1 MSDEPSATAAR
12 SAPRP
17 GDAEALYENAPCGY
31 LTATPTG
38 LITRVNQ
45 TFLDLTGYRRDEL
58 VGLRTFASLLSGG
71 GRIYHETHY
80 SPMLQMHGSVHE
92 IALDIVTADGR
103 RLPVL
108 VNSVMDAGA
117 ILTAVFDATA
127 RREYERELVRARE
140 RAEDAV
146 TRARSL
152 AQALQQ
158 TLIPPALPDVPGL
171 DLAAAYRPAGDGTE
185 VGGDF
190 YDVFQ
195 VGSEDWFVV
204 IGDVCGKGVQ
214 AAIVTSLA
222 RHTIRAA
229 SIATAQ
235 PSDALDIL
243 NEVLLRSAESRFITA
258 ALLRLRRLGDRGW
271 EVAFSTGGHPL
282 PIRLPVDGEPDELGE
297 PGALVG
303 VFDDPRYSTSTT
315 VLGPGESLLLFTDG
329 VTEARGTAEFFGQRR
344 LLDSARRHLGTAASL
359 VDGVLA
365 DVLAH
370 QDGWPRD
377 DIAIVAIR
385 TPAAAG

>member
-1 MSDEPSATAAR
+1 MSDEPQPAVSR
-12 SAPRP
+12 IAPRP
-17 GDAEALYENAPCGY
+17 GDADALYEHAPCGY
-31 LTATPTG
+31 LTATPEG
-38 LITRVNQ
+38 LITRANQ

-58 VGLRTFASLLSGG
+58 VGVRTFASLLSGG

-80 SPMLQMHGSVHE
+80 APMLQMHGSVHE
-92 IALDIVTADGR
+92 IALDIVTSDGR

-108 VNSVMDAGA
+108 VNSVADSGA

-127 RREYERELVRARE
+127 RRGYERELLRARK
-140 RAEDAV
+140 RAEEAV
-146 TRARSL
+146 ARARGL
-152 AQALQQ
+152 AQVLQQ

-195 VGSEDWFVV
+195 VGPEDWVVV
-204 IGDVCGKGVQ
+204 IGDVCGKGIQ

-229 SIATAQ
+229 SIATVR
-235 PSDALDIL
+235 PSDALDVL
-243 NEVLLRSAESRFITA
+243 NEILLRSAEPRFVTA
-258 ALLRLRRLGDRGW
+258 ALLRLHRRGDREW

-282 PIRLPVDGEPDELGE
+282 PIRLPVDGEPGELGE

-303 VFDDPRYSTSTT
+303 VFEDPRYSTSTT
-315 VLGPGESLLLFTDG
+315 MLAPGESLLMFTDG
-329 VTEARGTAEFFGQRR
+329 ITEARGAADFFGQSR
-344 LLDSARRHLGTAASL
+344 LLGSARSHLGTAASL

-365 DVLAH
+365 DVLTH

-385 TPAAAG
+385 NPAPLD

>member
-1 MSDEPSATAAR
+1 VSDEAQSGAGHI
-12 SAPRP
+12 APRP
-17 GDAEALYENAPCGY
+17 DDAEALYEHAPCGY
-31 LTATPTG
+31 LTATPSG
-38 LITRVNQ
+38 LITRANQ

-58 VGLRTFASLLSGG
+58 VGRRTFASLLSGG

-80 SPMLQMHGSVHE
+80 APMLQMHGSVHE
-92 IALDIVTADGR
+92 IALDIVAADGR

-108 VNSVMDAGA
+108 VNSVVDSGA

-127 RREYERELVRARE
+127 RREYERELLRARE

-146 TRARSL
+146 ARARSL

-158 TLIPPALPDVPGL
+158 TLIPPALPDVAGL

-195 VGSEDWFVV
+195 VGPEEWVVV
-204 IGDVCGKGVQ
+204 IGDVCGKGIQ

-222 RHTIRAA
+222 RHTVRAA
-229 SIATAQ
+229 SIATSL
-235 PSDALDIL
+235 PSDALDVL
-243 NEVLLRSAESRFITA
+243 NEILLQSGESRFITV
-258 ALLRLRRLGDRGW
+258 ALLRLRRHGDRGW
-271 EVAFSTGGHPL
+271 EVAFSTGGHAL
-282 PIRLPVDGEPDELGE
+282 PIRLPVDGKLDELGE

-303 VFDDPRYSTSTT
+303 VFEDPGYATSTT
-315 VLGPGESLLLFTDG
+315 VLAPGESLLLFTDG
-329 VTEARGTAEFFGQRR
+329 VTEARGAQDFFGQRR
-344 LLDSARRHLGTAASL
+344 MLDSARRHLGTAASL

-365 DVLAH
+365 DVLGH
-370 QDGWPRD
+370 QDGWARD

-385 TPAAAG
+385 VPSPGE